1 MDLKKI
7 AVDTWFNE
15 SSSYE
20 PTVTDLRRLQ
30 EMKKNN
36 PKELRS
42 MVRKTKLFN
51 TVEFLSGVY
60 FFLVGMNW
68 LSNKLV
74 NKNNYTWHKDL

>member
-20 PTVTDLRRLQ
+20 PTVADLRRLQ

-51 TVEFLSGVY
+51 TVEF
-60 FFLVGMNW
+60 F
-68 LSNKLV
+68 
-74 NKNNYTWHKDL
+74 

>member
-20 PTVTDLRRLQ
+20 PTVADLRRLQ

-74 NKNNYTWHKDL
+74 NKNNYTWHKK